1 MILYLVYFWR
11 VTSSLFTLFTTG
23 KRDRSVRDD
32 INDIA
37 ASYDRSVEDEDSR
50 LVLHQLEYDLT
61 WRYLTWY
68 LPPAGSILEIGAGTG
83 RYTLALC
90 RRGYSVTAVD
100 LSAALLERCQQRLAA
115 ARLHGQ
121 VQFVVADA
129 RDLHAVPTT
138 AFDAV
143 LLMGPLY
150 HLVFEED
157 RRQAVRQAADRLR
170 SGGLLF
176 STHLSRL
183 GSLGDLMRRVPE
195 WIERGE
201 EVRSLLDRGRR
212 PDDQPRD
219 GFRGYFARVSEIRP
233 LHEALGI
240 QTIVLAGVE
249 PAISAD
255 DESYNKLQA
264 PRRDLWLDLLFEVS
278 SDETTVG
285 ASRHLLYV
293 GRKADGEA
301 TV

>member
-1 MILYLVYFWR
+1 L
-11 VTSSLFTLFTTG
+11 G
-23 KRDRSVRDD
+23 KENRSVTDD
-32 INDIA
+32 ISDIA
-37 ASYDRSVEDEDSR
+37 ALYNRGVEDEDSR
-50 LVLHQLEYDLT
+50 LSRHQLEYDLT
-61 WRYLTWY
+61 WRYMTRH

-100 LSAALLERCQQRLAA
+100 LSAALLERCQQRLAIE
-115 ARLHGQ
+115 RLHGQ

-129 RDLHAVPTT
+129 RDLHAVPSM

-157 RRQAVRQAADRLR
+157 RREAVRQAAIRLR
-170 SGGLLF
+170 NGGLLF

-183 GSLGDLMRRVPE
+183 GVLGDLMRRMPE
-195 WIERGE
+195 WIERGQE
-201 EVRSLLDRGRR
+201 ARSLLDRGRR
-212 PDDQPRD
+212 PDDLPRG

-240 QTIVLAGVE
+240 QTIVLAGIE

-255 DESYNKLQA
+255 DESYNKLQS
-264 PRRDLWLDLLFEVS
+264 PRRDRWLDLLLEVS

-293 GRKADGEA
+293 GRKGDGEA
-301 TV
+301 AV